1 MGFARH
7 IMRIAGAVI
16 VFAVLALAPS
26 VAKAHSGHSHAPA
39 MVQQEAPAP
48 AKVDQPGSVQT
59 AAQEKAP
66 ELASLARPDSMPAT
80 KGGCTGSCC
89 KSAMACCVAFFAES
103 GESLAP
109 PGVVTRL
116 DFPSSDSWTSLTPDR
131 LQRPPKSFA

>member
-1 MGFARH
+1 
-7 IMRIAGAVI
+7 MRIAGGAI

-39 MVQQEAPAP
+39 MVQQEEPAP
-48 AKVDQPGSVQT
+48 SKSDKAGFLET

-66 ELASLARPDSMPAT
+66 KVASLAAAPDSAPDT
-80 KGGCTGSCC
+80 QGCTGSCC
-89 KSAMACCVAFFAES
+89 KSAMACCVAFLAES
-103 GESLAP
+103 GEPLAP

-116 DFPSSDSWTSLTPDR
+116 VFPSSDSWTSLTPDR